1 MDIEY
6 DEKSEDSMVFNHEKE
21 TCETCKKK
29 DKDYVEVTN
38 KSDDGKVFV
47 PRTKPRYKLR

>member
-21 TCETCKKK
+21 TCEPCKEKPNVK
-29 DKDYVEVTN
+29 VTD
-38 KSDDGKVFV
+38 SPVVGTVCV
-47 PRTKPRYKLR
+47 PRRKQEDKLC